1 MRTSALAAIL
11 LLAVTACSG
20 EQGHP
25 GANGRSNL
33 LRTTAEAPGSH
44 CASGGTRLETGADDN
59 GNQALDAA
67 EVDSTVY
74 VCNGV
79 DGLPAAT
86 APEAPGANC
95 PQGGVKVT
103 IAGGAPTY
111 VCDGSAGQDGASV
124 TMTPEPT
131 GASCPLG
138 GTRLQIGTGTPTY
151 VCHGVAGQDGVSVVV
166 TPEPPGTSCGYGG
179 VKLQVGTSAP
189 SFVCNGAPGAAGQ
202 DGASVTMTP
211 EPPGIHCGLGGVRL
225 QVGAGAPTYLCDGA
239 TGSTGQDGTSVTM
252 TPEPP
257 GASCGLGG
265 VRLQVGAG
273 PVSYLCSGAPAGT
286 SLPTVATVGVSDVR
300 YTAATVDADVTD
312 DGSELIFARGVVL
325 ATHPAPTLHDTVYY
339 ASPGSGPFATLC
351 GLLAP
356 DTAYSVRPFATN
368 ALGTAYGEERS
379 FTTRTLGIPA
389 LSTQVVSNITDTTAT
404 SGGNITDDGGTPI
417 LARGVC
423 WSLASDPTIAGSC
436 VSEGVGAG
444 SYLAL
449 LTGLA
454 SNTAHHVR
462 AFASNAQGTSY
473 GEDRSFTT
481 TLLPLATVT
490 TSAPSAISYTTA
502 SGGGT
507 VVSDHGAPVT
517 SRGICWATTPAPT
530 RVGTCST
537 EAGGMGTFT
546 ASMTGLAAGT
556 TYYLR
561 AYAVN
566 GGGTSYGNEMT
577 FTTLAASAP
586 LLTTRSVI
594 GISSDVAGSGGV
606 ISTDGGS
613 PITAKGI
620 CWSINPSPTVAN
632 TRTTDGAGSAA
643 FSSTMT
649 GLTPLTTY
657 YVRAWATNALGTAYG
672 GQLAFATTDLVAP
685 GPTVPVVGT
694 STSTITGSST
704 ATSGGYVSNDGG
716 SAISARGV
724 CWGTSPIPTLADSCS
739 ADGGGI
745 GYFSSTVTGL
755 SGCGVIHYVRAY
767 ATNATGTGYGNQVTV
782 STGLLPTVTT
792 DAVSAIGFYGAT
804 SGGAVADSGGCA
816 ITQKGVVWS
825 WNPGPALGSPG
836 TSHGAGSAPFV
847 SSLTPLYANRTYYV
861 RAYATNSVGT
871 SYGPQ
876 VVFTT
881 AEPST
886 PYLGQSYAGG
896 IVFYV
901 DGTGL
906 HGLVVTPTD
915 LGYLPWGCQ
924 GTNVSTSTA
933 FGTGATNT
941 AAIVASCGEAS
952 FAAKAADSLSL
963 GGYTDWFLPS
973 LGELDLVRTN
983 LFAQGLGSLAAGV
996 YLSSSQNGPDYYS
1009 ILYFP
1014 NGNGWNEQK
1023 SRGNAVRA
1031 VRAF

>member
-1 MRTSALAAIL
+1 MRTISLAAIL

-20 EQGHP
+20 EQGP
-25 GANGRSNL
+25 TGAQGTSNL
-33 LRTTAEAPGSH
+33 LRTTTEAPGSH
-44 CASGGTRLETGADDN
+44 CGNGGIKVESGADDN

-67 EVDSTVY
+67 EVDSTLF
-74 VCNGV
+74 VC
-79 DGLPAAT
+79 DGAAGQPAT
-86 APEAPGANC
+86 ATPEAPGQNC
-95 PQGGVKVT
+95 PLGGVKVT
-103 IAGGAPTY
+103 PAGGAPTY
-111 VCDGSAGQDGASV
+111 A
-124 TMTPEPT
+124 
-131 GASCPLG
+131 
-138 GTRLQIGTGTPTY
+138 
-151 VCHGVAGQDGVSVVV
+151 
-166 TPEPPGTSCGYGG
+166 
-179 VKLQVGTSAP
+179 
-189 SFVCNGAPGAAGQ
+189 CNGATGAPGQ

-211 EPPGIHCGLGGVRL
+211 EPPGTNCGLGGVKL
-225 QVGAGAPTYLCDGA
+225 QVGTGAPTFVCTGA
-239 TGSTGQDGTSVTM
+239 TGQDGTSVTM

-257 GASCGLGG
+257 GTNCGLGG
-265 VRLQVGAG
+265 VKLQVGTG

-286 SLPTVATVGVSDVR
+286 ALPTVATVGVSDVR
-300 YTAATVDADVTD
+300 YAAATVDADVTD
-312 DGSELIFARGVVL
+312 DGGELIFARGVVL
-325 ATHPAPTLHDTVYY
+325 AAHPSPSLRDTVHYS
-339 ASPGSGPFATLC
+339 SPGAGPFLTRC
-351 GLLAP
+351 DLLAP
-356 DTAYSVRPFATN
+356 DTVYWVRPFATN
-368 ALGTAYGEERS
+368 ALGTGYGEERS
-379 FTTRTLGIPA
+379 FTTRALTVPTLLTLA
-389 LSTQVVSNITDTTAT
+389 TSTVTDSTAT
-404 SGGNITDDGGTPI
+404 SGGDITDDGGTPI
-417 LARGVC
+417 MSRGAC
-423 WSLASDPTIAGSC
+423 WSPAPDPTTAASC

-444 SYLAL
+444 SYLVL
-449 LTGLA
+449 LTGLP
-454 SNTAHHVR
+454 SNTALHVR
-462 AFASNAQGTSY
+462 AWASNAQGTSY
-473 GEDRSFTT
+473 GEDRAFTT

-490 TSAPSAISYTTA
+490 TSAPTAISYTSA

-517 SRGICWATTPAPT
+517 DRGICWSTALAPT
-530 RVGTCST
+530 RGGTCFT
-537 EAGGMGTFT
+537 EAGAVGSFA
-546 ASMTGLAAGT
+546 ASMSGLAAGT
-556 TYYLR
+556 TYYVR
-561 AYAVN
+561 AWAVN
-566 GGGTSYGNEMT
+566 GGGTSYGNEVT
-577 FTTLAASAP
+577 FATLPMSAP
-586 LLTTRSVI
+586 VLATRAVI
-594 GISSDVAGSGGV
+594 GVSSDLAGSGGV
-606 ISTDGGS
+606 ITTDGGS
-613 PITAKGI
+613 PISAKGV
-620 CWSINPSPTVAN
+620 CWSINPGPTTTN
-632 TRTTDGAGSAA
+632 SRTTDGTGTAA

-649 GLTPLTTY
+649 GLNPLTSY
-657 YVRAWATNALGTAYG
+657 YVRAYATNALGTAYG
-672 GQLAFATTDLVAP
+672 SELGFTTTDLVTP
-685 GPTVPVVGT
+685 GPSLPVVGT

-704 ATSGGYVSNDGG
+704 ASSGGYVSNDGG

-825 WNPGPALGSPG
+825 WNPSPALGSPG
-836 TSHGAGSAPFV
+836 TTHGAGSAPFV

-896 IVFYV
+896 IVFHV

-941 AAIVASCGEAS
+941 AAILASCGEAS
-952 FAAKAADSLSL
+952 FAAKTADSLSL

-973 LGELDLVRTN
+973 LGELDLVRTS